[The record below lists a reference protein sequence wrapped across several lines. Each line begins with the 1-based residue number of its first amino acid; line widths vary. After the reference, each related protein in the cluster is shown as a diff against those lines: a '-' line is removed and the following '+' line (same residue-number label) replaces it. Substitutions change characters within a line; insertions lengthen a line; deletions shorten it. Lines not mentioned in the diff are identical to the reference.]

1 MVNRPPRLLS
11 IAGSDPSGGA
21 GVQGDL
27 KTFAAFGCY
36 GMAAITAL
44 TAQNTHGVR
53 AVFPATP
60 DIVARQ
66 IETLLEDAAPAAIK
80 IGMAATP
87 ENAAAIARALG
98 GDARNVVID
107 PVLRPT
113 QGVSLATHGLEQAL
127 LAQLVPIGRLITPNL
142 DEAAALTGAPR
153 AHTPDEM
160 ADQARRLI
168 ALGARAALV
177 TGGDLD
183 GAPVDALAADGEIC
197 FFAGRRIATR
207 HTHGTG
213 CALSAAIASR
223 LAYGDSLT
231 DAIAAAK
238 SWLEA
243 ALAAADALN
252 VGDGRGPPHHF
263 FELWTEGVRPPARP

>member
-1 MVNRPPRLLS
+1 MDLSVDGATRMTARMVKHPPRLLS

-27 KTFAAFGCY
+27 KTFAAFGCN

-44 TAQNTHGVR
+44 TAQNTQGVK
-53 AVFPATP
+53 AVFPITP
-60 DIVARQ
+60 EIVAPQ
-66 IETLLEDAAPAAIK
+66 IETLLEDIAPAAIK
-80 IGMAATP
+80 IGMVATP
-87 ENAAAIARALG
+87 ENARAIARALG
-98 GDARNVVID
+98 GDARNVVVD

-127 LAQLVPIGRLITPNL
+127 MAQLVPIARLVTPNL

-153 AHTPDEM
+153 ARTPDEM

-183 GAPVDALAADGEIC
+183 GAPVDALAADGEDP
-197 FFAGRRIATR
+197 FLRGSPHRNAAYAWHGLRALGSDRVAAGVWR
-207 HTHGTG
+207 
-213 CALSAAIASR
+213 
-223 LAYGDSLT
+223 
-231 DAIAAAK
+231 
-238 SWLEA
+238 
-243 ALAAADALN
+243 
-252 VGDGRGPPHHF
+252 
-263 FELWTEGVRPPARP
+263 

>member
-1 MVNRPPRLLS
+1 MSRPPRLLS

-44 TAQNTHGVR
+44 TAQNTRGVQ
-53 AVFPATP
+53 AVFPVTPEMAT
-60 DIVARQ
+60 RQ
-66 IETLLEDAAPAAIK
+66 IEPLLEDGAPAAIK
-80 IGMAATP
+80 IGMVATP

-98 GDARNVVID
+98 PDRRNVIVD
-107 PVLRPT
+107 PVMRPT
-113 QGVSLATHGLEQAL
+113 QGVSLATAGLEAALISELAPIAL
-127 LAQLVPIGRLITPNL
+127 LLTPNL
-142 DEAAALTGAPR
+142 DEAAALTKTQR
-153 AHTPDEM
+153 ACSPEAM
-160 ADQARRLI
+160 ADQARQLV

-183 GAPVDALAADGEIC
+183 GAPVDALATDGEIR
-197 FFAGRRIATR
+197 FFAGRRIKTR

-213 CALSAAIASR
+213 CALSAGIAAR
-223 LAYGDSLT
+223 LAQGDNLI
-231 DAIAAAK
+231 DAISAAK

-252 VGDGRGPPHHF
+252 AGDGRGPPHHF
-263 FELWTEGVRPPARP
+263 FELWAGGFRPPARP